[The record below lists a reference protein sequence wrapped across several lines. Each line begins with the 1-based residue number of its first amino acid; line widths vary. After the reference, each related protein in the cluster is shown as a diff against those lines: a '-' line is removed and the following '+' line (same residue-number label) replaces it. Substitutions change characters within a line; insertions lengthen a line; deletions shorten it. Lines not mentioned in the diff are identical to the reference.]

1 MKDNAKLMRGY
12 DRLATVYRGLEIC
25 LFGNALHRARLALLD
40 QLPRAERALVLGDG
54 TGQLLE
60 QLCITQ
66 PDCRITTVDQSRQML
81 NHQQRRVER
90 IGALERVEFVQT
102 DARSY
107 SVPVDQYD
115 LLVAAF
121 FLDCF
126 TERELDDELPR
137 FLAGLRDGGIFY
149 FVDFVWPPPGWRRR
163 QAAAYQWLMHRFFRW
178 QTGLPNRRLVDL
190 DAALARQTLV
200 LHHSADR
207 IHPMMACRCYRVQPL
222 GLSL

>member
-1 MKDNAKLMRGY
+1 MKNNAQSVRGY

-40 QLPRAERALVLGDG
+40 QLPRVDRALVLGDG
-54 TGQLLE
+54 TGRLLE

-66 PDCRITTVDQSRQML
+66 PDCRITSVDQSRQML
-81 NHQQRRVER
+81 NHQKRRVER
-90 IGALERVEFVQT
+90 IGALDRVEFVQA

-107 SVPVDQYD
+107 DVPENQFD
-115 LLVAAF
+115 LVVAAY

-126 TERELDDELPR
+126 TEEELAGCLPR
-137 FLAGLRDGGIFY
+137 FLAGLRDEGIFY

-163 QAAAYQWLMHRFFRW
+163 QATVYQWLMHRFFRW

-190 DAALARQTLV
+190 NAVLAKQSLV
-200 LHHSADR
+200 LHRSADR
-207 IHPMMACRCYRVQPL
+207 IHPMMACRCYRVQTV
-222 GLSL
+222 GV